1 VTGPS
6 QQSAQLLHAAQLGL
20 ERAGAM
26 LLCSG
31 APAVPGAHSAIPLQG
46 GCGAKGPAL
55 SHVAG
60 SPAMLAVG
68 LVWEAPAASSA
79 DIAALSGALQSSLQ
93 LGQIYPGARG
103 SGPGR
108 GPARLNAPPL

>member
-1 VTGPS
+1 
-6 QQSAQLLHAAQLGL
+6 
-20 ERAGAM
+20 M

-79 DIAALSGALQSSLQ
+79 DIAALQSSLQ

>member
-1 VTGPS
+1 MLCCTE
-6 QQSAQLLHAAQLGL
+6 ALAAPGRSL
-20 ERAGAM
+20 
-26 LLCSG
+26 G
-31 APAVPGAHSAIPLQG
+31 APRQG

-103 SGPGR
+103 AGPGR
-108 GPARLNAPPL
+108 GPARAHAPPL